1 MISLLMLL
9 VVLVAV
15 VAIFATTPVGK
26 RLAVG
31 LGLRDHVAGA
41 APNRD
46 VEFLIERCGGDRTE
60 ALRRVAAERERF
72 PALGEA
78 DHYRRA
84 IRRILQEQKRD

>member
-1 MISLLMLL
+1 MISLLMTV

-41 APNRD
+41 APSRD
-46 VEFLIERCGGDRTE
+46 VEFLLERCGGDRAE